1 MSSIFYYRPSSL
13 DLASSTLAQIAVYA
27 ASKGQNLNIG
37 DVRAWLKE
45 KHGEGDAEYAKTI
58 LCMPIINGQRTIIG
72 KDNVA
77 SFLFFICLYPPCL
90 ETTQLLPANL
100 SQSVYV

>member
-1 MSSIFYYRPSSL
+1 M
-13 DLASSTLAQIAVYA
+13 AQIAGYA
-27 ASKGQNLNIG
+27 ASTGQILNIG

-72 KDNVA
+72 KLSCEMWDVSVLQSAYVDEIRYMPPN
-77 SFLFFICLYPPCL
+77 LY
-90 ETTQLLPANL
+90 LPL
-100 SQSVYV
+100 IHDTFKC